1 MPRGT
6 GHTND
11 SQALWA
17 RSLKQ
22 RFWLENCRICLQL
35 TYCGNVFFFFHFMV
49 YFCLFT
55 RVFNILCK
63 RLSSLLEAW
72 RTFFASLIFFLARG
86 HVCGNESH
94 IKSRLIALLNITL
107 ALLALVLCFI
117 SCWKNILFSLLS
129 RLFVAKNSFYN
140 HINFYVEVTNALKVV
155 YREVLR
161 HRPYNRKT
169 AQKWNW
175 KHSPTNEPSL
185 PQVIFNCF
193 ILCTFAVVSHL
204 NNTHP
209 THFTV
214 PFTTYSS
221 FKNVSDIERLIL
233 DSVRAH
239 NYIYQ

>member
-1 MPRGT
+1 
-6 GHTND
+6 
-11 SQALWA
+11 
-17 RSLKQ
+17 
-22 RFWLENCRICLQL
+22 
-35 TYCGNVFFFFHFMV
+35 MV

-55 RVFNILCK
+55 RVVNILCK

-140 HINFYVEVTNALKVV
+140 LINFYVEVTNALKVV

-169 AQKWNW
+169 TQKWNL
-175 KHSPTNEPSL
+175 KHSECLLMNRVFHKSHLIALFFSL
-185 PQVIFNCF
+185 
-193 ILCTFAVVSHL
+193 TVVSHP

-209 THFTV
+209 THFTF

-221 FKNVSDIERLIL
+221 LKNVRNIERLLL

-239 NYIYQ
+239 NYNYQ